1 MSDRYATGQLD
12 DLFLTSD
19 GTAEGIPCR
28 CRVEGQEQFASAF
41 VTSPLVALDFTT
53 HTQVGEPG
61 VKSREFFLVLE
72 FCPEDLL
79 SDIEELL
86 NEAIAGS
93 TSVRVLVSHL
103 KTFDVRAVPLTQDRK
118 LYTFESRSSGIAKN
132 VRFRFIAIGAGA

>member
-28 CRVEGQEQFASAF
+28 VRVENQELFASSF
-41 VTSPLVALDFTT
+41 VTSPSTALDFTV

-72 FCPEDLL
+72 FCPETLL
-79 SDIEELL
+79 ASIETLL
-86 NEAIAGS
+86 NEAIADS

-103 KTFDVRAVPLTQDRK
+103 KTFDVQAVPLAQDRK
-118 LYTFESRSSGIAKN
+118 LYTFESRSGGIAKN